1 MWVSRDGE
9 APAGE
14 VDCEQLRKRQELAL
28 VCGCGKPPD
37 CGSTRSQRSRR
48 GRTTTTKEHAVTT
61 SIEAM
66 LRAAAAHD
74 LAEAEAYLTP
84 EVTQRIIDRVL
95 RKEEKKVPLDVA
107 AFNSS
112 I

>member
-1 MWVSRDGE
+1 M
-9 APAGE
+9 
-14 VDCEQLRKRQELAL
+14 
-28 VCGCGKPPD
+28 
-37 CGSTRSQRSRR
+37 
-48 GRTTTTKEHAVTT
+48 TTN
-61 SIEAM
+61 IEAM
-66 LRAAAAHD
+66 LRNAAAHD

-95 RKEEKKVPLDVA
+95 RTEEKKVPLDVA